1 MSVSYPPGGLPHG
14 RKSWYTGRQRNTC
27 RMGGEKEAN
36 EMTMDDLEH
45 RVVRYWTARSHDF
58 GAVRKNE
65 LGSAMGRRW
74 LEELENHLPKDR
86 TLDILDVGTGT
97 GFFAILMAKLGHRV
111 TGIDLTPAMLEEASA
126 LAEHLGLAI
135 TFRQMD
141 AQDLEFPDESFD
153 VVLSR
158 NLTWTLPEPERAYAQ
173 WYRVLRPCGLL
184 LNFDADYAENI
195 RSESTQ
201 NCSVAP
207 DSPYGHVGMTEALVE
222 ENNAI
227 TLAMDLGQKRPAWDE
242 KILRKIGFTVCRT
255 DLTLGRRVLG
265 EADLVNAPMFGI
277 LAQK

>member
-1 MSVSYPPGGLPHG
+1 
-14 RKSWYTGRQRNTC
+14 
-27 RMGGEKEAN
+27 
-36 EMTMDDLEH
+36 MTMDDLEH

-58 GAVRKNE
+58 GTVRKNE

-141 AQDLEFPDESFD
+141 AQNLEFPDESFD

-158 NLTWTLPEPERAYAQ
+158 NLTWTLPEPEQAYAQ
-173 WYRVLRPCGLL
+173 WHRVLRPGGLL
-184 LNFDADYAENI
+184 LNFDADYAANV
-195 RSESTQ
+195 RSESSQ

-207 DSPYGHVGMTEALVE
+207 DSPYGHVGMTQALVE

-227 TLAMDLGQKRPAWDE
+227 TLAMDVGQNRPAWDE
-242 KILRKIGFTVCRT
+242 KILRKIGFTACQT

-265 EADLVNAPMFGI
+265 DADLVNAPMFGI